1 MSNPKAAGS
10 IPSRRT
16 TEKPGQTVKTLS
28 DLFCFY
34 TSCAQAAHS
43 QCTKPPKTPEISYRQ
58 MANASARLTA
68 HMLEEMGYSVEFGFP
83 GLKSVAEEESLDNK
97 AE

>member
-1 MSNPKAAGS
+1 
-10 IPSRRT
+10 
-16 TEKPGQTVKTLS
+16 
-28 DLFCFY
+28 
-34 TSCAQAAHS
+34 
-43 QCTKPPKTPEISYRQ
+43 